1 MAEAKALIRKH
12 YHKHLETGTFDSW
25 VSYVARTMQR
35 PEHKAIAPLRIRDIH
50 NPTDRLDH
58 ILAWRA
64 KGRTSKGV
72 VAQGKTLQRT
82 AVINLLAFSLCL
94 DTFITP
100 IIPQPLRRDYL
111 FHMLGMRFLGRKVIP
126 QVRLRYSTKIVKT
139 GYISYTVN
147 GPVEQTQRIE
157 VEEPEVT
164 AYRIKRADHRL
175 IGRTLWNV
183 MSKTLLAGGR
193 YGKEWQGLSD
203 ELRAKVAA
211 NASAI
216 VTPLESIN

>member
-1 MAEAKALIRKH
+1 
-12 YHKHLETGTFDSW
+12 
-25 VSYVARTMQR
+25 
-35 PEHKAIAPLRIRDIH
+35 
-50 NPTDRLDH
+50 
-58 ILAWRA
+58 
-64 KGRTSKGV
+64 
-72 VAQGKTLQRT
+72 
-82 AVINLLAFSLCL
+82 
-94 DTFITP
+94 
-100 IIPQPLRRDYL
+100 
-111 FHMLGMRFLGRKVIP
+111 MLGMRFLGRKVIP